1 MNDAI
6 LSKLKK
12 LLNLSKSSNIAE
24 AELALT
30 KATEIATNAGIDLAI
45 VAVSNTDTEA
55 EKLELVEDTI
65 KCGARL
71 PSLQKYASWLLQ
83 KHFGVQVLYSGS
95 RHRGKEVALLGDKKD
110 VEFGKFVNSFVQED
124 MQRRWEYYK
133 KSHSLSV
140 KYKQTFMYNCYK
152 GFDQKLFDAKLATE
166 TVRFATMEKGQRDA
180 VADKYALVVSNKA
193 DAVEAFKNKKYPR
206 LTRAV
211 VSLGNTNASASV
223 ASAARAIGAS
233 MTINR
238 PLSC

>member
-71 PSLQKYASWLLQ
+71 PSLQKYASWLLH
-83 KHFGVQVLYSGS
+83 KHFNVKIIYSGS
-95 RHRGKEVALLGDKKD
+95 RRRGKEVALLGDKKD
-110 VEFGKFVNSFVQED
+110 VEFAKFVNNFVQED

-133 KSHSLSV
+133 KSHNLSV
-140 KYKQTFMYNCYK
+140 KLKQTFMYNCWK
-152 GFDQKLFDAKLATE
+152 GFDQKLTEAKNDTE
-166 TVRFATMEKGQRDA
+166 SARFSAMETSQRE
-180 VADKYALVVSNKA
+180 VVESKYALVVSNKA
-193 DAVEAFKNKKYPR
+193 EVVEAFLHKKYPR
-206 LTRAV
+206 L
-211 VSLGNTNASASV
+211 GNHRSTVGNVYASSSV
-223 ASAARAIGAS
+223 ASAAQAIGRT